1 MAASRPGEQSPR
13 VERPSME
20 SSGVLFTAEEVERA
34 RRYHRT
40 RPTSEKVVKAFA
52 VSSGFGPYFAVT
64 HGSGLGRE
72 AYGGHRRAHSASAV
86 APSGR
91 TAINARVARLLNA
104 KSLVRSLARS
114 VAVSRLLRG
123 RTRARGGSRRTQ

>member
-1 MAASRPGEQSPR
+1 MDADGSGEMNFGAARASSRVVGVTRGSVPTWGTEPR

-64 HGSGLGRE
+64 HGSVWG
-72 AYGGHRRAHSASAV
+72 
-86 APSGR
+86 
-91 TAINARVARLLNA
+91 A
-104 KSLVRSLARS
+104 KPMEDTVVRIPLPR
-114 VAVSRLLRG
+114 
-123 RTRARGGSRRTQ
+123 